1 METLC
6 YKIEYLRQRMC
17 VMALEK
23 GRTHSDVLLVSQRLD
38 EVMNEFYKL
47 ELIRKAR

>member
-6 YKIEYLRQRMC
+6 YKIEYLRQRMY

-23 GRTHSDVLLVSQRLD
+23 GRLHSDVLMASQRLD
-38 EVMNEFYKL
+38 EAMNEFYKL
-47 ELIRKAR
+47 ELIKKVR